1 MLVRGWR
8 KWNLIHCWWELMKP
22 LWKKVWRI
30 LKKIKK
36 LPYELAIPLLGIYPD
51 KAIIQKDTFTTM
63 FKAALFTTAK
73 MWKQPT
79 CPTND
84 EWIKMHVCGCGV
96 FVCVSIY
103 SPWGCKESDTT
114 ERLHFTSLHIYIYIY
129 IYIYICICIC
139 HTHMRYT
146 HYLTYLCNYV
156 KVINITKLH
165 T

>member
-8 KWNLIHCWWELMKP
+8 KRNLIQFWWEVMQP
-22 LWKKVWRI
+22 LWKTVWRI
-30 LKKIKK
+30 LKKTKK

-63 FKAALFTTAK
+63 FIAALFTTAK

-84 EWIKMHVCGCGV
+84 EWIKMRVCGCRGC
-96 FVCVSIY
+96 VCVCIY

-129 IYIYICICIC
+129 IYVCMYLPYTYEV
-139 HTHMRYT
+139 HT
-146 HYLTYLCNYV
+146 LFNLFVQLCESN
-156 KVINITKLH
+156 
-165 T
+165 

>member
-8 KWNLIHCWWELMKP
+8 KQNLIHCWWELMQP
-22 LWKKVWRI
+22 LWKTVWRI
-30 LKKIKK
+30 LKKTKK

-63 FKAALFTTAK
+63 FIAALFTTAK

-84 EWIKMHVCGCGV
+84 EWIKMRVCGCRGC
-96 FVCVSIY
+96 VCVCIQSMGLQRVRHNWAT
-103 SPWGCKESDTT
+103 S
-114 ERLHFTSLHIYIYIY
+114 LHFTSYIYIY
-129 IYIYICICIC
+129 MYVCIC

>member
-8 KWNLIHCWWELMKP
+8 KRNLIHCWWELMQP
-22 LWKKVWRI
+22 LWKTVWRI
-30 LKKIKK
+30 LKKTKK

-63 FKAALFTTAK
+63 FIAALFTTAK

-84 EWIKMHVCGCGV
+84 EWIKMCVCGCR
-96 FVCVSIY
+96 VCVCVCIY

-129 IYIYICICIC
+129 IYMYLP
-139 HTHMRYT
+139 YT
-146 HYLTYLCNYV
+146 HEVHTLFNLFVQLCESN
-156 KVINITKLH
+156 
-165 T
+165 

>member
-8 KWNLIHCWWELMKP
+8 KRNLIHCWWELMQP
-22 LWKKVWRI
+22 LWKTVWRI
-30 LKKIKK
+30 LKKTKK
-36 LPYELAIPLLGIYPD
+36 LPYELAIPLLGICPD

-63 FKAALFTTAK
+63 FIAALFTTAK

-96 FVCVSIY
+96 CVCVYIY
-103 SPWGCKESDTT
+103 TVHGVAKSQTQLSD
-114 ERLHFTSLHIYIYIY
+114 FTSLHSIYIYIY
-129 IYIYICICIC
+129 VCMYVCIC
-139 HTHMRYT
+139 HTHMRYI